1 MFLHVSI
8 VHSFLLS
15 SDIPLYQN
23 SIIYVFNHLLMESW
37 SFYSI
42 LFNNLAIHI
51 HYRVQVIISDAKTA
65 LICLFKM
72 SVYKKKISLVWV
84 SKYNLYKNHAERKNV
99 SIRILYFKQNTDDVY
114 QQVSDKT
121 YIFHEI
127 NTQYRLLCN
136 CFL

>member
-1 MFLHVSI
+1 
-8 VHSFLLS
+8 
-15 SDIPLYQN
+15 
-23 SIIYVFNHLLMESW
+23 MESW
-37 SFYSI
+37 RFYSI

-114 QQVSDKT
+114 Q
-121 YIFHEI
+121 
-127 NTQYRLLCN
+127 
-136 CFL
+136 

>member
-1 MFLHVSI
+1 
-8 VHSFLLS
+8 
-15 SDIPLYQN
+15 
-23 SIIYVFNHLLMESW
+23 MESW

-51 HYRVQVIISDAKTA
+51 HYRVQVIISYAKTA

-72 SVYKKKISLVWV
+72 SVYKKKIFLVWV

-114 QQVSDKT
+114 Q
-121 YIFHEI
+121 
-127 NTQYRLLCN
+127 
-136 CFL
+136 